1 MAHDGAAS
9 AGDFAVNHAKGVFTN
24 RPIDRTADIK
34 TKCLLRGGL
43 RIVERSPVSLVA
55 TGDSPLVLRRD
66 KTRGGGVD
74 KVRATA
80 MLQYGYPGGGARNN
94 VDVHRRLLL

>member
-34 TKCLLRGGL
+34 TKCLLRVVRGSS
-43 RIVERSPVSLVA
+43 RAIPVSLVA
-55 TGDSPLVLRRD
+55 TGDNPLVLRRD